1 MGGVE
6 QMRIVL
12 THTAR
17 TSTGVSS
24 TRARFWFETIALVC
38 GIACAVALLFAVLG
52 AAAGAAAEEPESGQV
67 GGAPSGAPSTV
78 PVRLQSFEGVL
89 TDTQCGA
96 KHSAAMGKAPADCT
110 RACVHGGEQFAL
122 VDGDA
127 LYVIEGDLP
136 MLKGAAGQRVRISGT
151 LNGKKIS
158 ATSVFKT

>member
-1 MGGVE
+1 
-6 QMRIVL
+6 MRIVL
-12 THTAR
+12 THTAQ

-67 GGAPSGAPSTV
+67 GGSPSTV
-78 PVRLQSFEGVL
+78 PVRLQSFEGLL